1 VLQFA
6 LKLPLPDVQEIIKDV
21 QKKVDG
27 INTDEDPSSWR
38 PYFTFVDYLQEKCTR
53 NEGAYG
59 EKETAAVKHH
69 IPRPRKGK
77 NIKGKKLFEGHDTTD
92 EEDVHSESDGD
103 ELEEEEDD
111 DTPLS
116 HVKQTSNSVRL
127 RQNLPKNQ
135 TADILRQNLPKNS
148 GKSVPAMRIVT
159 PESLQPESGSAGIDA
174 NVAHDLLASA
184 TEEQLP
190 TGLAQ
195 QMRSTRSGLR
205 FGRLPSSSAED
216 PSKATEEYSADQYVG
231 KTILSSGEDMD
242 DEFVGPKRYR
252 L

>member
-1 VLQFA
+1 MN
-6 LKLPLPDVQEIIKDV
+6 
-21 QKKVDG
+21 G

-38 PYFTFVDYLQEKCTR
+38 PYFTFMEYLQEKYTR
-53 NEGAYG
+53 NEGAYA

-69 IPRPRKGK
+69 IPRPRKVK

-92 EEDVHSESDGD
+92 DEEVHSESDGD

-116 HVKQTSNSVRL
+116 HVKQIPNSVRL

-148 GKSVPAMRIVT
+148 GKSVSETRIVT
-159 PESLQPESGSAGIDA
+159 PQSLHPESGSAGIDA

-195 QMRSTRSGLR
+195 EMRSTRSGLR
-205 FGRLPSSSAED
+205 FGRPSSSAED
-216 PSKATEEYSADQYVG
+216 TSKTTGEYSAGQYVG
-231 KTILSSGEDMD
+231 KTIFSSGDDVD